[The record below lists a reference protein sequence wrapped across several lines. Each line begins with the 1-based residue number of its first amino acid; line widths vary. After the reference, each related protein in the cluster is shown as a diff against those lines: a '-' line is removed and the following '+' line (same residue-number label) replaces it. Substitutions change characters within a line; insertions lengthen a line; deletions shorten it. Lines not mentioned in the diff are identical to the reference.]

1 MRIPKRHER
10 GARLFFG
17 GHAFVAVMALVLI
30 TLFILREA
38 VLFFP
43 QYHEEL
49 ERNRA
54 CGMELAEE
62 MRAATDELLTP
73 VQALRELQASLPDP
87 QKEQVGTLA
96 AGLEDAVFPLLDFV
110 VQRQAEA
117 RNFRAGKGGNGKAGE
132 ATDVPGYGIASWER
146 RYTAQFL
153 DRWRSVRSQLR
164 SASGR
169 IPSEAAGMEA
179 LERWRAG
186 IERQLRYP
194 VEERLAEASP
204 QAPPPYLATLGRF
217 FLGHH
222 WVTNSFNQDIYGL
235 LPLFAGTLLV
245 SGIASLLAIPLGVG
259 SALYVNQ
266 FARPWERSFLKPGLE
281 FLAAFP
287 TVLLGFIGVVFWGE
301 IVQSLTAF
309 PLIRDLEGFPLSDRL
324 NAFTAGTLLAFV
336 AVPLIFTLSE
346 DALASVSRDHTE
358 ASFSVGATRVQTLFR
373 VVLPAASPGLVSAVL
388 LGFGRLMGET
398 MIVLL
403 VAGNRIAIP
412 GTMGGGTPLVFEP
425 VHTMTGIIAQE
436 MGEVSFGSLHYRALF
451 VVAAM
456 LFLTTL
462 FFNHL
467 ARWITR
473 PARRRAQM
481 QAR

>member
-1 MRIPKRHER
+1 MRISKEHER

-17 GHAFVAVMALVLI
+17 GHAFVAVMVLVLI

-43 QYHEEL
+43 QYHAEL

-54 CGMELAEE
+54 CGIELAEE
-62 MRAATDELLTP
+62 MRAATEQLLRP
-73 VQALRELQASLPDP
+73 VQAIREAQATLPGP
-87 QKEQVGTLA
+87 QGERFGSVA
-96 AGLEDAVFPLLDFV
+96 AAMEGVTFPLVDFV
-110 VQRQAEA
+110 VERQAEA
-117 RNFRAGKGGNGKAGE
+117 REFRVRMDGGGGADALDKE
-132 ATDVPGYGIASWER
+132 ILSWENG
-146 RYTAQFL
+146 YTKEF
-153 DRWRSVRSQLR
+153 R
-164 SASGR
+164 
-169 IPSEAAGMEA
+169 
-179 LERWRAG
+179 ERWDSTGARLLALAGDLPAETAARETLKSWRAELE
-186 IERQLRYP
+186 ERLRYP
-194 VEERLAEASP
+194 VEKRLGEVSTERSLPGTAALA
-204 QAPPPYLATLGRF
+204 RF
-217 FLGHH
+217 FLGHR
-222 WVTNSFNQDIYGL
+222 WVTNSFNQDVFGL
-235 LPLFAGTLLV
+235 LPLFTGTLLV
-245 SGIASLLAIPLGVG
+245 SGIAALLAIPLGLG
-259 SALYVNQ
+259 CALYVNQ
-266 FARPWERSFLKPGLE
+266 FARPWERSLLKPGLE

-287 TVLLGFIGVVFWGE
+287 TVLLGFLGVVFWGE
-301 IVQSLTAF
+301 IVQSLSAL
-309 PLIRDLEGFPLSDRL
+309 PVLRNLEGFPLSDRL
-324 NAFTAGTLLAFV
+324 NAFTAGTLLALV
-336 AVPLIFTLSE
+336 AVPVIFTLSE
-346 DALASVSRDHTE
+346 DALDSVSRDHAE

-412 GTMGGGTPLVFEP
+412 GTTGGEAPLLFQP

-451 VVAAM
+451 VVAAT

-473 PARRRAQM
+473 PARRRARM